1 MTTEELQAMSEW
13 SGSCSTNE
21 YKQLQPFW
29 EIALQI
35 SIIASKL
42 PGLDASSLAE
52 LQEAKESL
60 EDDLDRL
67 RKRHE
72 NLVKNMKL
80 AKVHM
85 DKASLC
91 SKPSEIYTHIG
102 HAKGCL
108 EPK

>member
-1 MTTEELQAMSEW
+1 MTTDDIY
-13 SGSCSTNE
+13 E
-21 YKQLQPFW
+21 YLAEGVDQRAIW
-29 EIALQI
+29 ECALQL

-42 PGLDASSLAE
+42 PGLDAGSLAE
-52 LQEAKESL
+52 LQNMKESL
-60 EDDLDRL
+60 EDDLADL
-67 RKRHE
+67 RERHAR
-72 NLVKNMKL
+72 LVKDMKL

-85 DKASLC
+85 DQASMC